1 MEAPPPGEWGSDRS
15 ELHADRDGRIGPH
28 HRDDDPTSSRK
39 GDAIGACAASH
50 RTGAIG
56 SVPQTQHGAG
66 NACVG
71 GLCGTKNM
79 PQSMGGGGTEMVIE
93 GAVHTQFFIAWHQ
106 SLSSSSPPA
115 CDRPIRLLKAWKE
128 IVVRYDAHDSID
140 RKQHTHGPHIFPTT
154 TRARDTR

>member
-15 ELHADRDGRIGPH
+15 ELHADRDGRIGPD

-71 GLCGTKNM
+71 RLCGTNIM
-79 PQSMGGGGTEMVIE
+79 PGMTV
-93 GAVHTQFFIAWHQ
+93 
-106 SLSSSSPPA
+106 
-115 CDRPIRLLKAWKE
+115 
-128 IVVRYDAHDSID
+128 
-140 RKQHTHGPHIFPTT
+140 KQMLE
-154 TRARDTR
+154 